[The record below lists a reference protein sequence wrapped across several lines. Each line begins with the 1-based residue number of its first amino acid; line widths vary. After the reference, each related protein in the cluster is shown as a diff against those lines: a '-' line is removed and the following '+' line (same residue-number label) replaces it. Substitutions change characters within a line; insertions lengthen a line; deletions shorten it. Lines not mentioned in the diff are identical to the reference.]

1 MVAIRAGF
9 GGNLE
14 LGFIM
19 GKGGETQLWQGLWGP
34 RLEPGGVLESLNT
47 KRVVKTTQMAREW

>member
-1 MVAIRAGF
+1 MVALRTGL

-19 GKGGETQLWQGLWGP
+19 SKGDETQLWQGLWCLG
-34 RLEPGGVLESLNT
+34 
-47 KRVVKTTQMAREW
+47 

>member
-19 GKGGETQLWQGLWGP
+19 GKGGETQLCQGLWGP

>member
-19 GKGGETQLWQGLWGP
+19 SKGDETQLWQGLWCLG
-34 RLEPGGVLESLNT
+34 
-47 KRVVKTTQMAREW
+47 